1 MSKLIPTF
9 KGTVK
14 DSKVIFDNRAY
25 FDLYVGTLDGQ
36 RVTVVVNKLKKLRSL
51 KSNAYYWVYLGL
63 IAEETGNDMDLLHD
77 LFKNKFLPKAS
88 VTIKGVKELVAPS
101 TTTLSTIEMSD
112 YIRAIEGYTGI
123 LAPDPSEYYK
133 A

>member
-9 KGTVK
+9 KATVK

-36 RVTVVVNKLKKLRSL
+36 RITVTVKKLKKLRSI
-51 KSNAYYWVYLGL
+51 KANAYYWVYLGL
-63 IAEETGNDMDLLHD
+63 IAEETGNDINLLHD

-88 VTIKGVKELVAPS
+88 VTIKEVKELVAPS
-101 TTTLSTIEMSD
+101 TTTLSNVEMLE
-112 YIRAIEGYTGI
+112 YIRNIESMTGI
-123 LAPDPSEYYK
+123 LAPDPNDYYK